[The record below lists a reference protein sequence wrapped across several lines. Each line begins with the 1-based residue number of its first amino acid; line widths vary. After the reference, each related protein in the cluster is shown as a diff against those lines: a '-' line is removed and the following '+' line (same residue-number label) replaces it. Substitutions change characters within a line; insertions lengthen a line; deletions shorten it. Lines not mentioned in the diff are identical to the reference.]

1 MDILYLLVPISIL
14 LVFFTGIIF
23 WWALNNRQFDAL
35 DDAGGRIL
43 EDDKVI
49 TISTISTMSD
59 TSIQN
64 QEGSM
69 QSVTNPKH

>member
-49 TISTISTMSD
+49 TISTMSD